1 MNNRKLYRT
10 TVCVCVR
17 VSVTASVCVIVIM
30 NTYTYILC
38 NYWHLGKSSC
48 LFKGGNNCFIKEQSI
63 FLLLFDVLLI
73 FRCLCLL
80 KAGRREQSQFRQIH
94 CTVTYFIV
102 LFLDGNKNA
111 PCFLMYFIKL
121 KTNST
126 YCKCFWTYSRMEI
139 LADFV
144 SVTWLFKVIYLMSL
158 FRSTFIAV
166 VVVPC
171 AVILLKLLILI
182 ITCAVQYIDEYMK
195 RRFGFYA
202 IQYGL

>member
-1 MNNRKLYRT
+1 MQHSNNRKLYKT
-10 TVCVCVR
+10 SACVVVRGRECVR
-17 VSVTASVCVIVIM
+17 VRVVVLM

-38 NYWHLGKSSC
+38 NYWHLGNFSC

-63 FLLLFDVLLI
+63 FLLLYDVLLI

-102 LFLDGNKNA
+102 LFLEGNKNA

-126 YCKCFWTYSRMEI
+126 YCKCSLTYSRMEI

-144 SVTWLFKVIYLMSL
+144 SVTWFFKVIYLKCH
-158 FRSTFIAV
+158 FFWSTFVAV
-166 VVVPC
+166 VIVPC

-182 ITCAVQYIDEYMK
+182 ITCTFQYIDKYN
-195 RRFGFYA
+195 FVCC
-202 IQYGL
+202 L